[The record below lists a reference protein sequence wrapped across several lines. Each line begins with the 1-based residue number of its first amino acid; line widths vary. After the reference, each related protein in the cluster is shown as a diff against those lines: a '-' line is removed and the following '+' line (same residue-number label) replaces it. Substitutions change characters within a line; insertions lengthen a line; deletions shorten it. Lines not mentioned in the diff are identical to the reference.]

1 MYRKHLVFVAACLG
15 MLLFGI
21 VFLSLG
27 TISVFIQE
35 KFHMG
40 PLQVASLASSLPVG
54 MLAGSLLFGP
64 VVDRYGYKILLT
76 VCTGLI
82 FLALESVAWA
92 RSFGILQLSFFF
104 IGLGGGVINGGTNA
118 LVADITTDGKGA
130 KLSLLGVFY
139 GIGALGMPL
148 VIGRLTRHFN
158 YETVIS
164 GIGFVVLL
172 PLVYFLVL
180 KFPEPKQKKGF
191 PVTEA
196 FSMLKDPLLILMGFI
211 LFFESALEGI
221 TGNWSTTFLKSIHL
235 SPEKALYALS
245 CQIAAIAIVRLL
257 LSKVFSYIST
267 RSVMYLSFIL
277 ILSGAVL
284 FTMVTSF
291 LAAIIALSLMG
302 AGFAAVFPVILGYVG
317 ELYAKLTGTAFG
329 IVIVL
334 ALAGNSL
341 LNYLVGVISK
351 IWGIR
356 YFPYILIICI
366 VFMVILYS
374 IAIRL
379 ISKKIKV

>member
-35 KFHMG
+35 KFQVG

-54 MLAGSLLFGP
+54 ILAGSLLFGP

-82 FLALESVAWA
+82 FLALESVARA
-92 RSFGILQLSFFF
+92 RSLGILQLSFFT

-118 LVADITTDGKGA
+118 LVADTTTEGKGA

-221 TGNWSTTFLKSIHL
+221 TGNWSTTFLHSIHL

-257 LSKVFSYIST
+257 LSKVFAYIST
-267 RSVMYLSFIL
+267 RFVMYLSFML
-277 ILSGAVL
+277 ILSGAIL
-284 FTMVTSF
+284 FTMVTTF
-291 LAAIIALSLMG
+291 PAAIIALSLMG

-317 ELYAKLTGTAFG
+317 ELYANLTGTAFG
-329 IVIVL
+329 IAIVL

-351 IWGIR
+351 ICGIR